1 MADKDRKI
9 ATVFLG
15 ILVLI
20 ALGGVLVWMQS
31 VVLPLVIA
39 VLLSYIFKPV
49 VLFLRTKRVPN
60 ALALVVVF
68 LVIAGLFFGFGS
80 ILYSTVNTFVKAFPR
95 YQDRLTLLVYEGSRI
110 IESLAA
116 DAGIRLDGM
125 TLTDVID
132 VSAIG
137 SIVSSS
143 AGSFVSLLSNLVLVL
158 LFMFFILAG
167 SGDVIA
173 KLKTAVSLKQASTL
187 ATMIETVDLK
197 VRRYLIAKTLI
208 SLLTGAVT
216 SLILLILG
224 VDFALLWGFLT
235 FLLNFIPT
243 VGSIVAVFFPFLF
256 SLLQFDTFTV
266 PLLTLILLSV
276 AQNTI
281 GNVLE
286 PRYLAHSLNLSP
298 LLVLVAL
305 LFWGWIWGIWGMI
318 LSVPIMSTIK
328 IICENVDSL
337 KPVAALMSGSVDGK

>member
-1 MADKDRKI
+1 MADKDQKI

-49 VLFLRTKRVPN
+49 VLFLRAKRVPN
-60 ALALVVVF
+60 ALALVIVF
-68 LVIAGLFFGFGS
+68 LVIAGLFFGFGAL
-80 ILYSTVNTFVKAFPR
+80 LYSTVNAFVNAFPK
-95 YQDRLTLLVYEGSRI
+95 YQDRLSLLLYEGSRI
-110 IESLAA
+110 TERLAA
-116 DAGIRLDGM
+116 DAGIRLEGM
-125 TLTDVID
+125 TLADVID

-137 SIVSSS
+137 SIVTSS
-143 AGSFVSLLSNLVLVL
+143 AGSFVTLLSNLVLVL

-173 KLKTAVSLKQASTL
+173 KLKSAVSLKQASTM
-187 ATMIETVDLK
+187 AAMIETVDLK

-208 SLLTGAVT
+208 SLLTGVVT

-256 SLLQFDTFTV
+256 SLLQFDSFTI
-266 PLLTLILLSV
+266 PLLTLILLAV
-276 AQNTI
+276 AQNAI

-286 PRYLAHSLNLSP
+286 PRFLAHSLNLSP

-337 KPVAALMSGSVDGK
+337 KPVAALMSGRVDGK

>member
-1 MADKDRKI
+1 MADKDQKI
-9 ATVFLG
+9 TTAFLG
-15 ILVLI
+15 VLVLI

-49 VLFLRTKRVPN
+49 VLFLRAKRFPN
-60 ALALVVVF
+60 AVALVVVF
-68 LVIAGLFFGFGS
+68 LVIAGLFFGLGAM
-80 ILYSTVNTFVKAFPR
+80 LYSTVNAFVKAFPK
-95 YQDRLTLLVYEGSRI
+95 YQDRLTLLLYDSSHL
-110 IESLAA
+110 IERLAA
-116 DAGIRLDGM
+116 DAGVRLDGM
-125 TLTDVID
+125 RLTDVID

-137 SIVSSS
+137 SLVASS
-143 AGSFVSLLSNLVLVL
+143 AGSFVTLLGNLVLVL

-167 SGDVIA
+167 SGDIIA
-173 KLKTAVSLKQASTL
+173 KLKSAISIKQSSTL
-187 ATMIETVDLK
+187 AAMIETVDLK

-216 SLILLILG
+216 SIILLILG
-224 VDFALLWGFLT
+224 VDFALLWGFIT

-256 SLLQFDTFTV
+256 SLLQFDTFTI
-266 PLLTLILLSV
+266 PLLTLILLAV
-276 AQNTI
+276 AQNSI

-286 PRYLAHSLNLSP
+286 PRFVARSLNLSP

-318 LSVPIMSTIK
+318 LSVPMMSTIK

-337 KPVAALMSGSVDGK
+337 KPVAALMSGSVEEK